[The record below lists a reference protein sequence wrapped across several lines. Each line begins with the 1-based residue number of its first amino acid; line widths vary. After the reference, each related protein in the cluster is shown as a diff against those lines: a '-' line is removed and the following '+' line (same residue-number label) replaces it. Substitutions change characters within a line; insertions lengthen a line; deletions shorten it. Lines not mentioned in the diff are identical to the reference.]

1 MSLLRAEEAVVEEA
15 ARWMALLQSEHASTQ
30 ERQAFEAWCAADIR
44 HRQVIDQ
51 MSSGMGLLRNHALHG
66 VPSERLLH
74 SLKAPS
80 SRRRF
85 VAGSLGIVALA
96 ALFLGRRQGW
106 SGDTGELS
114 TGTGERRHF
123 TLDDGSLLTLNAQ
136 SRAIARFD
144 AHQRVLELRDGELLV
159 EVAKDPARPFVV
171 QTRHGQIRALGTRFL
186 VQHDEAST
194 RLVMLHSRVEVV
206 TREGA
211 RQLVEAGQ
219 SIRFDEQH
227 TFDLG
232 PFKGDEAGWTQGRLE
247 VHDRALSEV
256 IDNLR
261 SYRRGI
267 LGLNPNV
274 AQLRLSGIYPLDD
287 TDRTLQLLQN
297 SLPIRVTYH
306 SAYWVS
312 IEAR

>member
-1 MSLLRAEEAVVEEA
+1 MSLLRPEDAVVEEA
-15 ARWMALLQSEHASTQ
+15 ARWMALLQSEHASVQ

-51 MSSGMGLLRNHALHG
+51 MSGGMRLLRSQALHG

-85 VAGSLGIVALA
+85 VAGSLGVVALA

-106 SGDTGELS
+106 LGDTGELY
-114 TGTGERRHF
+114 TGTGERKHL
-123 TLDDGSLLTLNAQ
+123 TLEDGSLLTLNAQ
-136 SRAIARFD
+136 TRVMARFD

-159 EVAKDPARPFVV
+159 DVAKDPTRPFVV

-194 RLVMLHSRVEVV
+194 RLAMLHSRVEVV
-206 TREGA
+206 TRDGA
-211 RQLVEAGQ
+211 RQIVEAGQ
-219 SIRFDEQH
+219 SLRFDEQH
-227 TFDLG
+227 TFGTG
-232 PFKGDEAGWTQGRLE
+232 PLKGDEAGWTQGRLE

-256 IDNLR
+256 IDSLR

-267 LGLNPNV
+267 LRLSPDV
-274 AQLRLSGIYPLDD
+274 ARLRLSGIYSLDD

-312 IEAR
+312 IESR